1 MNQRRII
8 CISREYGSGA
18 RLISQMLGERLG
30 IKVYDKVLLEQVASE
45 YGLSEA
51 AISKADE
58 KPAGWFDM
66 GFPMGLRNPYKDT
79 YDALFYVLNDKVFD
93 LQAKTM
99 KKLAASGSC
108 IIVGRAAEEVLK
120 DDPDMVSIF
129 FHAHRPDRVKRIM
142 EYEGIDAATAE
153 KRIDKVD
160 KSRANYHDYYS
171 SKKWGRCS
179 TYDLAVCTS
188 CFETEAIVEG
198 IVKFVEAAV

>member
-1 MNQRRII
+1 MNHRRII
-8 CISREYGSGA
+8 CIGREYGSGA
-18 RLISQMLGERLG
+18 RLISQKLGERLG
-30 IKVYDKVLLEQVASE
+30 IKVYDKVLLEQVAVE
-45 YGLSEA
+45 YGLTEE

-58 KPAGWFDM
+58 QPAGWLDM
-66 GFPMGLRNPYKDT
+66 GFPRGLRNPYKDT

-99 KKLAASGSC
+99 KKLAAAGSC
-108 IIVGRAAEEVLK
+108 IIVGRAGEEVLK
-120 DDPDMVSIF
+120 NDPDMVSIF

-171 SKKWGRCS
+171 SKKWGRCA

-188 CFETEAIVEG
+188 SFDTETIIEALVQI
-198 IVKFVEAAV
+198 IEASA